1 MEQLAADATNWD
13 VSAPAASKVAGMQ
26 LAGIRTGAGLYPSF
40 QPSLSEHLGEQ
51 IALYEPS
58 VYGGTGQEERVNIVM
73 TVSDSAA
80 NQLREVE
87 QIVKDKLREFSPNVD
102 KTWNSCIGV
111 NQKGLTTLKSKI
123 RVRGEGRVKCYD
135 RSRIEIQ
142 PPSQWRNISIC
153 PVVEVRGAYLQRTSC
168 GLILEV
174 VACILGDAPYSK
186 ATIVIR

>member
-26 LAGIRTGAGLYPSF
+26 LAGIRTGAGVYPVF

-51 IALYEPS
+51 TVLYEPS
-58 VYGGTGQEERVNIVM
+58 VYNGSGQEERVNVVM

-80 NQLREVE
+80 DQLREVE
-87 QIVKDKLREFSPNVD
+87 QLVRDKLRDFAPNVD
-102 KTWNSCIGV
+102 KIWNSCIGM

-123 RVRGEGRVKCYD
+123 RVRGENRVKCYD

-142 PPSQWRNISIC
+142 PPIQWRNISIC
-153 PVVEVRGAYLQRTSC
+153 PVVEVRGAYVQRTSA

-186 ATIVIR
+186 AAIVIR